1 MAKPQQVKL
10 KKSAWI
16 GIIVTCLA
24 LILFVILLI
33 PTEKEKIYKTFSET
47 NQEFKEDHIIDK
59 ISVNKFK
66 NLLEKS
72 KEERVYVLYSTVDTC
87 SSQINIINDLA
98 QERGIDKI
106 YWLDAAD
113 KKIDEDEEKEEF
125 SAYLK
130 GKIGK
135 DQNGID
141 LIKRSYLRKT
151 DIGTTLDMFVF
162 QNGTIV
168 DRYYDVNIKLTSGET
183 SKSTEY
189 ILKNYMY
196 VK

>member
-24 LILFVILLI
+24 LILFIILLI
-33 PTEKEKIYKTFSET
+33 PTEKEKIYKTFSAT
-47 NQEFKEDHIIDK
+47 NQDFKEDHIIDQV
-59 ISVNKFK
+59 SLSKFK
-66 NLLEKS
+66 KVLEKS
-72 KEERVYVLYSTVDTC
+72 KEERVYVLYSNVDTC
-87 SSQINIINDLA
+87 STQIAVINDLA
-98 QERGIDKI
+98 KERGIDKV

-113 KKIDEDEEKEEF
+113 KKIDEDDEKEEF
-125 SAYLK
+125 STYLK

-135 DQNGID
+135 DQNGND

-151 DIGTTLDMFVF
+151 DIGTSLDMFVF

-168 DRYYDVNIKLTSGET
+168 DRYYDVNVKLTSGET

-189 ILKNYMY
+189 ILKNFIY